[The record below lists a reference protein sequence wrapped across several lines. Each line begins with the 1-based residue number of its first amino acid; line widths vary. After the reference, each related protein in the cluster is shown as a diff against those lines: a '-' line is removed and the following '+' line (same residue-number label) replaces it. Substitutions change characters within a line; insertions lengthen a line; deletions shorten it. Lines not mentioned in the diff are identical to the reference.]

1 MKKKKSTPTPHD
13 AVFRQLLSQ
22 PDVARD
28 FMEIHLPP
36 QLLAL
41 CDLST
46 LRQAKPRMP
55 APLFKNWH
63 SGCRNRRSH

>member
-1 MKKKKSTPTPHD
+1 MQRFFRVRNDEEEKSTPTPHD
-13 AVFRQLLSQ
+13 AVFRQ

-36 QLLAL
+36 QLLAF

-46 LRQAKPRMP
+46 L
-55 APLFKNWH
+55 
-63 SGCRNRRSH
+63 